1 MKIVPQSIVARV
13 AWLVAFFGLLSF
25 LMHVIVVAALVRP
38 LFNDMTSSVAGQVVL
53 VKALITQ
60 ANPTLTL
67 QDIQKHLPVNMRI
80 FASTTAPFDRLVEPP
95 RLAQSAMAPMRDKLP
110 SDIRLG
116 VPVES
121 TSELQKQLLFDFEH
135 QGKTWRISYD
145 VFPPVLVLLG
155 SIMGWLSLVALG
167 VSASLYVGVRLVT
180 RPMSEVAQRI
190 AGQGHAIKPL
200 QQPKYAA
207 QEVRAMVQAF
217 NQLVDEVQSAD
228 QKKMQMLAGLSH
240 DLRTPLT
247 RLRLRAETRFQEPD
261 AKEFEQDISAMQK
274 MIDQFMA
281 YVHGNTRSGLG
292 REALV
297 VDQLSRLISQYP
309 DEVCGLNN
317 ALNDTDL
324 TLPEMGFQRLMT
336 NLLDNALAYGAAP
349 LEVLLHARVDNG
361 VRFAAITVYDSG
373 KGMNELDFHRAKQP
387 FVRLSDDS
395 GVGHSGLGLAIASQ
409 IADQL
414 NGKLS
419 ACRRA
424 DGMFGVEFAWPISRL
439 KTNH

>member
-38 LFNDMTSSVAGQVVL
+38 LFNDMTSAVAGQVVL
-53 VKALITQ
+53 VKALVTQ
-60 ANPTLTL
+60 ANPSLTP
-67 QDIQKHLPVNMRI
+67 QDIQKQLPVNMRI
-80 FASTTAPFDRLVEPP
+80 YRPTNELVDRLAAPP
-95 RLAQSAMAPMRDKLP
+95 RLAQSAMSPMREKLP
-110 SDIRLG
+110 SDIRVG

-121 TSELQKQLLFDFEH
+121 TSELQKQLLFDFEY

-155 SIMGWLSLVALG
+155 SILGWLSLVAFG

-190 AGQGHAIKPL
+190 AAQGHAIKPL
-200 QQPKYAA
+200 PQPKYAA

-217 NQLVDEVQSAD
+217 NQLVDEVQTAD

-292 REALV
+292 REELV
-297 VDQLSRLISQYP
+297 GDQLSRLIRQYP
-309 DEVCGLNN
+309 DEVCGLNI
-317 ALNDTDL
+317 ALKDTDL
-324 TLPEMGFQRLMT
+324 TLPDMGFQRLMT
-336 NLLDNALAYGAAP
+336 NLLENALTYGAAP
-349 LEVLLHARVDNG
+349 LEVLLNARVVKG
-361 VRFAAITVYDSG
+361 VQWAAITVYDSG
-373 KGMNELDFHRAKQP
+373 KGMNAVEFDLAKQP
-387 FVRLSDDS
+387 FVRLSDAN
-395 GVGHSGLGLAIASQ
+395 GVGHSGLGLAIATQ

-414 NGKLS
+414 NGTLS
-419 ACRRA
+419 AHTRG
-424 DGMFGVEFAWPISRL
+424 DGMFGIEFAWPIHHL
-439 KTNH
+439 IPQ